1 MPTSATV
8 TAECPRHD
16 SFEHD
21 RGSFDA
27 AINET
32 EEKEADRK
40 LTQNRR
46 GGPSL
51 SRLTTSRGEE
61 EDEEKDAWPRIGRW

>member
-40 LTQNRR
+40 LTQIAEGVVTQQADNKSWRR
-46 GGPSL
+46 GG
-51 SRLTTSRGEE
+51 
-61 EDEEKDAWPRIGRW
+61 